1 MSQDESRARESIRRV
16 TRNFMTALIVAYMV
30 GMSCAVPYYNVSY
43 AAEKGFDHW
52 FLGGEFAATAKV
64 GNSINPSL
72 IEPDSPGNT
81 EVGRDI
87 DAVTAISIEQRG
99 IFSIHPGSF

>member
-52 FLGGEFAATAKV
+52 FLGGEFAATAK
-64 GNSINPSL
+64 GCLWPYFMILDPS
-72 IEPDSPGNT
+72 SPFYHRI
-81 EVGRDI
+81 V
-87 DAVTAISIEQRG
+87 S
-99 IFSIHPGSF
+99 GSG